1 MGGMMRLF
9 RKRPRLT
16 RAEAVASAAS
26 YLARHAAEQR
36 RKARST
42 RTAEHIAALRASP
55 VSPIA
60 DRDAVVEPVRALRE
74 IRHA

>member
-1 MGGMMRLF
+1 MIWF

-26 YLARHAAEQR
+26 YLAKHSAEQR

-42 RTAEHIAALRASP
+42 RIAEHIAAMKASP

-60 DRDAVVEPVRALRE
+60 PREVVVAGVGRAS
-74 IRHA
+74 HAR